1 MLNKKGR
8 VCHGISTRKACEIE
22 QISRIAFQKFERFLM
37 GWDGHLEKL
46 VSWLGR
52 GGGKI
57 V

>member
-8 VCHGISTRKACEIE
+8 VCHGISTRKACEIG

-37 GWDGHLEKL
+37 GRDGHLEKL
-46 VSWLGR
+46 VSWLGG